1 MWIRNGGEASS
12 PAAAP
17 SLLRSMNQ
25 RFILDWLYQNG
36 PATRP
41 QISRAIG
48 LSQPTVFATLAN
60 LEDVGLVRTRGQ
72 SEESNGRP
80 ALIYEV
86 DPTVGTVAAV
96 DVGCDWL
103 RVMIS
108 DLLGTTLAR
117 ADVRNTARS
126 SKALVGMVKEAITAA
141 AGEAGIEYSAIS
153 HTVIAS
159 PGVYQ
164 KQGSRIIYAA
174 QLPDWQRP
182 RLYDE
187 LRGTLGMPVTIEN
200 DVNLAALAEYDQGAG
215 RGVNP
220 FVYLHIGTGV
230 GLGLVIDGHVYTGAT
245 GAAGEIGFLP
255 FAGPEPLGEPVNR
268 ERGILEAAF
277 AAEAVV
283 EHSRRLGLEGA
294 STAAKVFELARKGVA
309 PAKRAVQRQ
318 TEILAAL
325 LTSISAFL
333 DPELIVVGGGIG
345 QNLDLL
351 GVGLADRLDRL
362 SPLRPRIVAS
372 VLGADVTVCGAVTR
386 GVTIAREAIFTERM
400 SKFPGA

>member
-1 MWIRNGGEASS
+1 MMWIRNGGASA

-41 QISRAIG
+41 QISRAVG

-86 DPTVGTVAAV
+86 DPGAGTIAAV
-96 DVGCDWL
+96 DVGRDWL
-103 RVMIS
+103 RVMVS
-108 DLLGTTLAR
+108 DLVGTILAR
-117 ADVRNTARS
+117 AEVRNTARS
-126 SKALVGMVKEAITAA
+126 SKSLVGMVKEAIASA
-141 AGEAGIEYSAIS
+141 SGEAGIEYTAIT
-153 HTVIAS
+153 HTIIAS

-164 KQGSRIIYAA
+164 EQDSRVIYAA
-174 QLPDWQRP
+174 QLPEWQRP
-182 RLYDE
+182 RLYEE
-187 LRGTLGMPVTIEN
+187 LRDTLGMPVTIEN
-200 DVNLAALAEYDQGAG
+200 DVNLAALGEHGEGAG

-220 FVYLHIGTGV
+220 FVYLHIGTGI
-230 GLGLVIDGHVYTGAT
+230 GIGIVIDGKVYTGAT

-255 FAGPEPLGEPVNR
+255 FAGPEPLTDTVDR
-268 ERGILEAAF
+268 EHGILEAAF
-277 AAEAVV
+277 AADSVV
-283 EHSRRLGLEGA
+283 EYARRLGLEGA
-294 STAAKVFELARKGVA
+294 TTAVKVFELARKGVA
-309 PAKRAVQRQ
+309 PAKKAVQRQ

-351 GVGLADRLDRL
+351 GVGLADRLNQL

-372 VLGADVTVCGAVTR
+372 VLGVDVAVRGAVTR
-386 GVTIAREAIFTERM
+386 GVAVAREAIFAERM
-400 SKFPGA
+400 ARIPGA

>member
-1 MWIRNGGEASS
+1 VSS

-41 QISRAIG
+41 QISRAVG

-86 DPTVGTVAAV
+86 DPTAGTVAAV
-96 DVGCDWL
+96 DVGRDWL
-103 RVMIS
+103 RVMVS
-108 DLLGTTLAR
+108 DLVGTILAR
-117 ADVRNTARS
+117 TEVRNTARS
-126 SKALVGMVKEAITAA
+126 SKALVGMVKETIAAA
-141 AGEAGIEYSAIS
+141 AGEAGVEYAAIT
-153 HTVIAS
+153 HTIIAS

-164 KQGSRIIYAA
+164 ERESRVIYAA
-174 QLPDWQRP
+174 QLPEWQRP

-187 LRGTLGMPVTIEN
+187 LRDTLGMPVTIEN
-200 DVNLAALAEYDQGAG
+200 DVNLAALGEHGEGAG

-230 GLGLVIDGHVYTGAT
+230 GLGLVIDGQVYTGAT

-255 FAGPEPLGEPVNR
+255 FAGPEPLTDAVDR
-268 ERGILEAAF
+268 EHGILEAAF
-277 AAEAVV
+277 AADSVV
-283 EHSRRLGLEGA
+283 EHARRLGLEGA
-294 STAAKVFELARKGVA
+294 NTAAKVFELARKGVG
-309 PAKRAVQRQ
+309 PAKKAVQRQ

-351 GVGLADRLDRL
+351 GVGLADRLNQL

-372 VLGADVTVCGAVTR
+372 VLGVDVAVRGAVTR
-386 GVTIAREAIFTERM
+386 GVALAREALFVERM
-400 SKFPGA
+400 AKVPSA

>member
-1 MWIRNGGEASS
+1 
-12 PAAAP
+12 
-17 SLLRSMNQ
+17 MNQ

-72 SEESNGRP
+72 YEESNGRP

-86 DPTVGTVAAV
+86 DPTTGTVAAV
-96 DVGCDWL
+96 DVGADWL

-108 DLLGTTLAR
+108 DLLGTILAR
-117 ADVRNTARS
+117 TEVRNTARS

-141 AGEAGIEYSAIS
+141 ASEASIDYAAIS
-153 HTVIAS
+153 HTIIAS
-159 PGVYQ
+159 PGVYREQ
-164 KQGSRIIYAA
+164 DSRIIYATR
-174 QLPDWQRP
+174 LPELQRP
-182 RLYDE
+182 KVYDE

-200 DVNLAALAEYDQGAG
+200 DVNLAALAEYRQGAG

-230 GLGLVIDGHVYTGAT
+230 GLGLVVDGKVYTGAT

-255 FAGPEPLGEPVNR
+255 FPDTEVLGDTVVH

-283 EHSRRLGLEGA
+283 EHGRRLELEGA
-294 STAAKVFELARKGVA
+294 NTATKVFDLARKGVA
-309 PAKRAVQRQ
+309 PAKQAVQRQ

-351 GVGLADRLDRL
+351 GVGLAERLDKL

-372 VLGADVTVCGAVTR
+372 VLGSDVTVCGAVTR
-386 GVTIAREAIFTERM
+386 GVAIAREAIFTERVA
-400 SKFPGA
+400 KVPGV

>member
-1 MWIRNGGEASS
+1 MWNRSGGGASS

-86 DPTVGTVAAV
+86 DPSTGTVAAV
-96 DVGCDWL
+96 DVGRDWL

-108 DLLGTTLAR
+108 DLLGTILAR
-117 ADVRNTARS
+117 TEVRNTARS
-126 SKALVGMVKEAITAA
+126 SKTLVGMVREAITAA
-141 AGEAGIEYSAIS
+141 AGEAGIDYAAIS
-153 HTVIAS
+153 HTIIAS

-164 KQGSRIIYAA
+164 EQGSRVVYAA
-174 QLPDWQRP
+174 QLPEWQRP
-182 RLYDE
+182 RLYDD
-187 LRGTLGMPVTIEN
+187 LRDTLGMPVTIEN
-200 DVNLAALAEYDQGAG
+200 DVNLAALGEHGHGAG
-215 RGVNP
+215 RGMNP

-230 GLGLVIDGHVYTGAT
+230 GLGLVIDGQVYTGAT

-255 FAGPEPLGEPVNR
+255 FTGPEPLGDSVDR
-268 ERGILEAAF
+268 EHGILEAAL

-283 EHSRRLGLEGA
+283 AHARRLGVEGA
-294 STAAKVFELARKGVA
+294 NTAARVFELARKGV
-309 PAKRAVQRQ
+309 PSAKQAVQRQ

-351 GVGLADRLDRL
+351 GVGLADRLDQL

-372 VLGADVTVCGAVTR
+372 VLGVDVTVRGAVTR
-386 GVTIAREAIFTERM
+386 GVTIAREAIFAERM
-400 SKFPGA
+400 AKFPGA